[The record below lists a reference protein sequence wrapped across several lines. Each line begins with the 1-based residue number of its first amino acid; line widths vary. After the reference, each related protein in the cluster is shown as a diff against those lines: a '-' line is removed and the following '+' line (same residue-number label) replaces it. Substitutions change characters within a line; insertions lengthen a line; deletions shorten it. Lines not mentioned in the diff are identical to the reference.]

1 MTSLS
6 VEGTIFCLL
15 CQVAVKDGYACPGCG
30 AELVAPVALSKDVP
44 PPAP

>member
-1 MTSLS
+1 MTLS

-30 AELVAPVALSKDVP
+30 CELVAPVALKDAAP
-44 PPAP
+44 PSP